1 MRSWACGGSPI
12 PTSLLELYQKH
23 GIFIQFGFGMT
34 ETGPTVFLIDKEHV
48 VSKIGS
54 VGKPQL
60 HVEVRIADHESKDV
74 PVGERG
80 ELLIKGPGVT
90 PGYWQLPEVTAQ
102 TIALDGKNTPVWAH
116 SSLVSEGKSIDEQG
130 PQRVFMLYY
139 ANSRL
144 VAYRDGS
151 GGVVPK
157 TSRRFNFGGGEM
169 SAP

>member
-1 MRSWACGGSPI
+1 MSSETLSRPARKGLS
-12 PTSLLELYQKH
+12 SLALTLIIM
-23 GIFIQFGFGMT
+23 GCVVFGT
-34 ETGPTVFLIDKEHV
+34 TGLCLLAMMAPNRVRAPERGPQPTVYQAMVVADEFFDRFLSNRDEALV
-48 VSKIGS
+48 QRS
-54 VGKPQL
+54 
-60 HVEVRIADHESKDV
+60 R
-74 PVGERG
+74 
-80 ELLIKGPGVT
+80 
-90 PGYWQLPEVTAQ
+90 EVTAQ